1 MSEQAKTNLYF
12 ISTKEDMFVFLKLMI
27 LQHLFELQ
35 IILNFFLE
43 SITFVNQP
51 VEMLIYIYVC

>member
-35 IILNFFLE
+35 IIFNFFLE